1 MLKSIKK
8 YFDDRL
14 ADLQTGDGGKENDRE
29 LVHAA
34 DLASAALL
42 IEVMNTDQE
51 LDAREAEKFIEVI
64 QSTLDIAD
72 EEISELQ
79 ALAEQEARDATSL
92 YEFTRLINDN
102 YSYQQKYQL
111 IENMWRIA
119 FSDEKLDKYEDH
131 LIRRIADLIYVSH
144 SDFIRAKLDVR
155 TDQSG

>member
-8 YFDDRL
+8 FFDARL
-14 ADLQTGDGGKENDRE
+14 ADLQSDGDDDEE
-29 LVHAA
+29 LVPAA

-51 LDAREAEKFIEVI
+51 LDAREAEEFLRVI
-64 QSTLDIAD
+64 QSTLDIP
-72 EEISELQ
+72 SEDIRELK

-102 YSYQQKYQL
+102 YNYQQKYQL

-119 FSDEKLDKYEDH
+119 FSDEKLDKYEEH
-131 LIRRIADLIYVSH
+131 LIRRIAELIYVSH

-155 TDQSG
+155 ANQAG